1 MSLRKI
7 FTCVFLLISTIP
19 VEAQRETY
27 SQFWS
32 YISFARVIHGKWSA
46 EGILSGTRSSK
57 ANESGMFNLQSNFG
71 IELWGQYHANA
82 KMQFAGQLAYF
93 SNKNVP
99 DLNQSKS
106 TEIRITPQVVYFFN
120 KQHYIFSTRARME
133 LRILKN
139 EEGAADEVY
148 RYRQQLNLIYPFNSK
163 VIREG
168 VYYGIVAEELFFKTN
183 SDVSGFSF
191 FDRNNFRIGLGYA
204 VSDNFQLQASYINEF
219 LPRSSGDKIYNAFK
233 ISLLFNNFLSEVR
246 GYLSDLR
253 KNSDEGVDE

>member
-1 MSLRKI
+1 MNFKCILISI
-7 FTCVFLLISTIP
+7 FFLLNIRP

-32 YISFARVIHGKWSA
+32 EISFARVIKGKWSA
-46 EGILSGTRSSK
+46 ESIFSGMRSST
-57 ANESGMFNLQSNFG
+57 ANESGMFKFQSNFG

-106 TEIRITPQVVYFFN
+106 TEIRITPQAVYFFN
-120 KQHYIFSTRARME
+120 KKHYIFSTRARME

-139 EEGAADEVY
+139 DEGSADDVY
-148 RYRQQLNLIYPFNSK
+148 RYRQQVSFTYPFNSK

-183 SDVSGFSF
+183 SDVSGLSF

-204 VSDNFQLQASYINEF
+204 VSDNFQLQASYINEY

-253 KNSDEGVDE
+253 KTSGEGIDE